1 MSRLRAAL
9 DPKSVAIIG
18 ASENP
23 NKVGGRPVHYLDKFG
38 FKGKIFPINPS
49 RPEVQGYK
57 CYKRL
62 ADLPEAPEMV
72 IVAVAGDNAI
82 GVVEDCAAHG
92 VKIAVVMASGFGE
105 VDAVEGKAKERRMVD
120 AARKSGM
127 RIVGPN
133 SQGLANFGTGAIASF
148 STMFMDMDRP
158 EGHVA
163 MLSQSG
169 ALSTVPVGFLR
180 QRGIG
185 VRHTHATGNDADIT
199 VGELAV
205 AVAEDPEVK
214 LLLLY
219 LESIP
224 DKKYLEELAAVALD
238 RDLPII
244 ALKSGRSE
252 AGRAAAQSHTGAL
265 ANEDRVVDA
274 FFEHHGIW
282 RAPDVRGLV
291 EATELYLKGWKP
303 RGRRL
308 VAISNSGAVCVMT
321 ADAATNVG
329 MPMAK
334 LAAET
339 DKKLKG
345 ILPSFAT
352 TTNPIDLT
360 AALLSNG
367 RLFGDIL
374 PVIAEDPAAD
384 AFLIGVPVAGP
395 GYDVEAFAR
404 DSAAFARQTGKPL
417 VVAATQR
424 SVADQFA
431 AEGCTVF
438 PTETEAVTALHQFLA
453 HRELMARTLQ
463 RKAARAKTDQP
474 LISSDATTMLNE
486 ADSLALLAA
495 RGIPVVAHRLCHS
508 RAEAVAAFAAIGGPV
523 VVKGCS
529 ADIAH
534 KSELGL
540 VKLGV
545 KTREEA
551 GEFWAQMEQIVRQNG
566 ARFDGVIVAAMADG
580 RREIMIGAHRDPV
593 FGPVVAVGDGGKYV
607 EVFRDTAL
615 LLPPF
620 SKDDAKEALGKLRIA
635 PLFTGVRGEPPMDVD
650 ALCEAVVKIG
660 ELMLDKDA
668 SAVSIDLNPVLLDS
682 AGKGCVVVDAVVFAG
697 EGAGL
702 SGCT

>member
-1 MSRLRAAL
+1 MSNLRAAL

-23 NKVGGRPVHYLDKFG
+23 NKVGGRPVHYLTKFG
-38 FKGKIFPINPS
+38 FKGKIYPINPS
-49 RPEVQGYK
+49 RTEIQGYK
-57 CYKRL
+57 CYPSL
-62 ADLPEAPEMV
+62 ADLPEAPELV

-82 GVVEDCAAHG
+82 AAVEDCAARG

-105 VDAVEGKAKERRMVD
+105 VDAIAGKAKERRMV
-120 AARKSGM
+120 AAAHKAGM

-148 STMFMDMDRP
+148 STMFMELDRV

-169 ALSTVPVGFLR
+169 ALSTVPVGFLNP
-180 QRGIG
+180 RGIG

-199 VGELAV
+199 IGELAI
-205 AVAEDPEVK
+205 AVAEDTEVK
-214 LLLLY
+214 LMLLY

-224 DKKYLEELAAVALD
+224 EKKYLEELAAVALD

-252 AGRAAAQSHTGAL
+252 AGRQAAQSHTGAL

-282 RAPDVRGLV
+282 RAPDMRGLV

-321 ADAATNVG
+321 ADAATTVG

-334 LAAET
+334 LAPAT
-339 DKKLKG
+339 DAKLKT

-360 AALLSNG
+360 AALLSNSK
-367 RLFGDIL
+367 LFGDIL
-374 PVIAEDPAAD
+374 PVLAEDPSAD
-384 AFLIGVPVAGP
+384 AFMVGIPVAGP

-404 DSAAFARQTGKPL
+404 DSASFGKQTGKPL
-417 VVAATQR
+417 VVAATQP
-424 SVADQFA
+424 SVAREFQSQ
-431 AEGCTVF
+431 GISVF
-438 PTETEAVTALHQFLA
+438 PTEVEAVTALHQFLA
-453 HRELMARTLQ
+453 HRELMARTLAL
-463 RKAARAKTDQP
+463 RSTRGTPDPLLTLAAE
-474 LISSDATTMLNE
+474 TTMLNE

-495 RGIPVVAHRLCHS
+495 RGIPVVPHRLCRS

-545 KTREEA
+545 KSREEA
-551 GEFWAQMEQIVRQNG
+551 GEVWAQMEDIIRKHG
-566 ARFDGVIVAAMADG
+566 ARFDGVIIAAMAGG

-593 FGPVVAVGDGGKYV
+593 FGPVIAIGDGGKYV
-607 EVFRDTAL
+607 EVLRDTTL

-620 SKDDAKEALGKLRIA
+620 TAAQAKEALGKLRIA
-635 PLFTGVRGEPPMDVD
+635 PLFDGVRGEPPMDVD
-650 ALCEAVVKIG
+650 ALCDAVVKIG
-660 ELMLDKDA
+660 ELMRDPQA
-668 SAVSIDLNPVLLDS
+668 RVASIDLNPVMLDS
-682 AGKGCVVVDAVVFAG
+682 DGKGCVVVDAVVFQG
-697 EGAGL
+697 
-702 SGCT
+702 

>member
-1 MSRLRAAL
+1 LR
-9 DPKSVAIIG
+9 
-18 ASENP
+18 E
-23 NKVGGRPVHYLDKFG
+23 
-38 FKGKIFPINPS
+38 
-49 RPEVQGYK
+49 
-57 CYKRL
+57 
-62 ADLPEAPEMV
+62 
-72 IVAVAGDNAI
+72 
-82 GVVEDCAAHG
+82 
-92 VKIAVVMASGFGE
+92 
-105 VDAVEGKAKERRMVD
+105 
-120 AARKSGM
+120 
-127 RIVGPN
+127 
-133 SQGLANFGTGAIASF
+133 
-148 STMFMDMDRP
+148 
-158 EGHVA
+158 
-163 MLSQSG
+163 
-169 ALSTVPVGFLR
+169 
-180 QRGIG
+180 RGIG

-224 DKKYLEELAAVALD
+224 DTKYLEELASVALK
-238 RDLPII
+238 RDLPIV

-252 AGRAAAQSHTGAL
+252 AGRQAAQSHTGAL

-274 FFEHHGIW
+274 FFEQHGIW
-282 RAPDVRGLV
+282 RAPDMRGLV

-303 RGRRL
+303 KGRRL

-334 LAAET
+334 LSAET

-360 AALLSNG
+360 AALLSNS

-404 DSAAFARQTGKPL
+404 DAAAFGKQTGKPL
-417 VVAATQR
+417 VIAATQK

-431 AEGCTVF
+431 AEGSSVF

-453 HRELMARTLQ
+453 HRELMARTKARQ
-463 RKAARAKTDQP
+463 AQTSAARAP
-474 LISSDATTMLNE
+474 WVAASATTMLNE
-486 ADSLALLAA
+486 AESLALLAE
-495 RGIPVVAHRLCHS
+495 RGVPVVAHRLCRS
-508 RAEAVAAFAAIGGPV
+508 RAEAIAAYESIGGPV

-545 KTREEA
+545 TSREEA
-551 GEFWAQMEQIVRQNG
+551 GEVWAQMEGIIRKHG
-566 ARFDGVIVAAMADG
+566 SRFDGVIVAAMAGG

-607 EVFRDTAL
+607 EIFRDTAL

-620 SKDDAKEALGKLRIA
+620 SRDEAKAALHGLRIA
-635 PLFTGVRGEPPMDVD
+635 PLFAGVRGEPPMDVD
-650 ALCEAVVKIG
+650 ALCDAVMRIG
-660 ELMLDKDA
+660 DLMLDPA
-668 SAVSIDLNPVLLDS
+668 ARVTSIDLNPVLLDS
-682 AGKGCVVVDAVVFAG
+682 AGKGCVVVDAVVFQG
-697 EGAGL
+697 
-702 SGCT
+702 

>member
-1 MSRLRAAL
+1 
-9 DPKSVAIIG
+9 
-18 ASENP
+18 
-23 NKVGGRPVHYLDKFG
+23 
-38 FKGKIFPINPS
+38 
-49 RPEVQGYK
+49 
-57 CYKRL
+57 
-62 ADLPEAPEMV
+62 
-72 IVAVAGDNAI
+72 
-82 GVVEDCAAHG
+82 
-92 VKIAVVMASGFGE
+92 VVMASGFGE
-105 VDAVEGKAKERRMVD
+105 VDAIAGKAKERRMVEI
-120 AARKSGM
+120 AHKAGM

-148 STMFMDMDRP
+148 STMFMEFDRA

-169 ALSTVPVGFLR
+169 ALSTVPVGFLL

-185 VRHTHATGNDADIT
+185 VRHSHATGNDADIT

-214 LLLLY
+214 LMLLY

-238 RDLPII
+238 RDLPIV

-252 AGRAAAQSHTGAL
+252 AGRQAAQSHTGAL

-282 RAPDVRGLV
+282 RAPDMRGLV

-303 RGRRL
+303 KGRRL

-321 ADAATNVG
+321 ADAATAVG

-334 LAAET
+334 LADET

-360 AALLSNG
+360 AALLSNSH
-367 RLFGDIL
+367 LFGDIL
-374 PVIAEDPAAD
+374 PVIATDPAAD

-404 DSAAFARQTGKPL
+404 DTAAFGKQTGKPL
-417 VVAATQR
+417 VVAATQP
-424 SVADQFA
+424 SVSSRFA
-431 AEGCTVF
+431 AEGISVF
-438 PTETEAVTALHQFLA
+438 PTEVEAVTALHQFLS
-453 HRELMARTLQ
+453 HRELMARTLS
-463 RKAARAKTDQP
+463 RRGAREK
-474 LISSDATTMLNE
+474 SDAPLPVSGETVMLNE
-486 ADSLALLAA
+486 ADSLALLAG
-495 RGIPVVAHRLCHS
+495 RGITVVSHRLCRS
-508 RAEAVAAFAAIGGPV
+508 RAEAIAAFETIGGPV

-545 KTREEA
+545 KTREQA
-551 GEFWAQMEQIVRQNG
+551 GEVWAQMEGIIRKHG
-566 ARFDGVIVAAMADG
+566 SRFDGVIIAAMAGG

-620 SKDDAKEALGKLRIA
+620 SKDDVKEALGRLRIA
-635 PLFTGVRGEPPMDVD
+635 PLLAGVRGEPPMDVD
-650 ALCEAVVKIG
+650 ALAEAVVKVG
-660 ELMLDKDA
+660 DLMRDA
-668 SAVSIDLNPVLLDS
+668 AAKVMSLDLNPVLLDS
-682 AGKGCVVVDAVVFAG
+682 AGKGCVVVDAVVFRV
-697 EGAGL
+697 
-702 SGCT
+702 

>member
-1 MSRLRAAL
+1 MSRLQAAL
-9 DPKSVAIIG
+9 DPRSVAIIG

-38 FKGKIFPINPS
+38 FKGRIFPINPS
-49 RPEVQGYK
+49 RPEIQGYK
-57 CYKRL
+57 CYKSL
-62 ADLPEAPEMV
+62 ADLPEAPEMA

-92 VKIAVVMASGFGE
+92 VKVAVVMASGFGE
-105 VDAVEGKAKERRMVD
+105 VDAVDGKAKERRMVE
-120 AARKSGM
+120 AAHKAGM

-148 STMFMDMDRP
+148 STMFMDMERA

-224 DKKYLEELAAVALD
+224 EKKYLEELAAVALD
-238 RDLPII
+238 RDLPIV

-252 AGRAAAQSHTGAL
+252 AGRQAAQSHTGAL

-282 RAPDVRGLV
+282 RAPDMRGLV

-303 RGRRL
+303 KGRRL

-321 ADAATNVG
+321 ADAATAVG

-334 LAAET
+334 LADET

-360 AALLSNG
+360 AALLSNS

-404 DSAAFARQTGKPL
+404 DAAAFGKQTGKPL
-417 VVAATQR
+417 VIAATQR

-431 AEGCTVF
+431 AEGSSVF

-453 HRELMARTLQ
+453 HSELMARTRA
-463 RKAARAKTDQP
+463 RKATLASAAQSIVP
-474 LISSDATTMLNE
+474 ASSATTMLNE

-495 RGIPVVAHRLCHS
+495 RGVPVVPHRLCRS
-508 RAEAVAAFAAIGGPV
+508 RAEAIAAFEAIGGPI

-545 KTREEA
+545 RTREEA
-551 GEFWAQMEQIVRQNG
+551 GEIWAQMEEIIRKHG
-566 ARFDGVIVAAMADG
+566 ARFDGVIVAAMAGG

-607 EVFRDTAL
+607 EIFRDTTL

-620 SKDDAKEALGKLRIA
+620 SKEDAREALGKLRIA
-635 PLFTGVRGEPPMDVD
+635 PLFAGVRGEPPMDVD
-650 ALCEAVVKIG
+650 ALCDAVAKIG
-660 ELMLDKDA
+660 ELMLDPKA
-668 SAVSIDLNPVLLDS
+668 RVMSLDLNPVLLDS
-682 AGKGCVVVDAVVFAG
+682 AGKGCVVVDAVVFQG
-697 EGAGL
+697 
-702 SGCT
+702 

>member
-1 MSRLRAAL
+1 
-9 DPKSVAIIG
+9 
-18 ASENP
+18 
-23 NKVGGRPVHYLDKFG
+23 
-38 FKGKIFPINPS
+38 
-49 RPEVQGYK
+49 VQGHR
-57 CYKRL
+57 CYKSL

-82 GVVEDCAAHG
+82 GVVEECAAHG
-92 VKIAVVMASGFGE
+92 VKVAVVMASGFGE
-105 VDAVEGKAKERRMVD
+105 VDAVAGKAKERRMVE
-120 AARKSGM
+120 AAHRAGM

-148 STMFMDMDRP
+148 STMFMDMDRS

-224 DKKYLEELAAVALD
+224 EKKYLEELAAVALD

-252 AGRAAAQSHTGAL
+252 AGRQAAQSHTGAL

-282 RAPDVRGLV
+282 RAPDMRGLV

-321 ADAATNVG
+321 ADAATAVG

-334 LAAET
+334 LADET
-339 DKKLKG
+339 DRKLKG

-360 AALLSNG
+360 AALLSNS

-404 DSAAFARQTGKPL
+404 DAAAFGKQTGKPL
-417 VVAATQR
+417 VIAATQR

-431 AEGCTVF
+431 AEGSSVF

-453 HRELMARTLQ
+453 HRELMART
-463 RKAARAKTDQP
+463 RARQAIRGNDTTP
-474 LISSDATTMLNE
+474 SSLPTSSAATTMLNE

-495 RGIPVVAHRLCHS
+495 RGIPVVPHRLCRS
-508 RAEAVAAFAAIGGPV
+508 RAEAIAAFETIGGPV

-545 KTREEA
+545 RTREEA
-551 GEFWAQMEQIVRQNG
+551 GEIWAQMEEIIRKHG
-566 ARFDGVIVAAMADG
+566 ARFDGVIIAAMAGG

-607 EVFRDTAL
+607 EIFRDTTL

-620 SKDDAKEALGKLRIA
+620 SLGDAREALGKLRIA
-635 PLFTGVRGEPPMDVD
+635 PLFAGVRGEPPMDVD
-650 ALCEAVVKIG
+650 ALCDAVVRIG
-660 ELMLDKDA
+660 ELMLDPAAKVM
-668 SAVSIDLNPVLLDS
+668 SLDLNPVLLDS
-682 AGKGCVVVDAVVFAG
+682 AGKGCVVVDAVVFQG
-697 EGAGL
+697 
-702 SGCT
+702 